1 MEIRIAER
9 VAATPPYPF
18 AEIDAKV
25 RELRERGVDVVDF
38 GVGDPTSPTPDF
50 VVAALA
56 EAARVRAAAG
66 YPAYEGDPDFRAA
79 AAEYMRREFGV
90 TLDPGREV
98 ASTAG
103 SKEAVFHFPLGF
115 VDAGD
120 VVICP
125 TPGYPPYKNGARFAG
140 GVPYFVPLREENDFL
155 MDYGAIPEDVCRR
168 AKVIWTNYP
177 NSPTGKVAP
186 REWLEGL
193 LAWAGRRGI
202 VVAADEGCYHE
213 LYFGERPT
221 SVLEVGREG
230 VAAFYSLSKRNN
242 MTCYR
247 VGFVAGDERVI
258 SVYKKVK
265 TNVDSGTPTFIQDA
279 AAAALRDRDHA
290 AKMREE
296 YRAKREAM
304 LAALGAAGLPP
315 CRSEA
320 TFYLWQKAPAGMTGV
335 DFAAK
340 LLEIGVVTTPG
351 EWIADATAE
360 GVNPGRG
367 YVRFALVP
375 PTAQVEAAAARLA
388 ALDFRGDGAGF

>member
-1 MEIRIAER
+1 MEIRISQR

-38 GVGDPTSPTPDF
+38 GVGDPTSPAPDF

-56 EAARVRAAAG
+56 EAAKARATAG
-66 YPAYEGDPDFRAA
+66 YPRYEGDPDFRAA

-90 TLDPGREV
+90 ALDAEREV

-125 TPGYPPYKNGARFAG
+125 TPGYPPYKNGTRFAG
-140 GVPYFVPLREENDFL
+140 GVPYFVPLLEENDFL
-155 MDYGAIPEDVCRR
+155 IDYDAIPDDVCRR
-168 AKVIWTNYP
+168 ARVIWTNYP
-177 NSPTGKVAP
+177 NSPTGKAAP

-193 LAWAGRRGI
+193 LEWARRYDVI
-202 VVAADEGCYHE
+202 VAADEGCYHE
-213 LYFGERPT
+213 IYFGERPA

-247 VGFVAGDERVI
+247 VGFVAGDERII

-279 AAAALRDRDHA
+279 AAAALRDREHA
-290 AKMREE
+290 RRMCEE
-296 YRAKREAM
+296 YRAKREVM
-304 LAALGAAGLPP
+304 LAALAAAGLPP

-320 TFYLWQKAPAGMTGV
+320 TFYLWQKAPAGLSGV
-335 DFAAK
+335 DLAEI

-351 EWIADATAE
+351 EWIADETAE
-360 GVNPGRG
+360 GANPGRD

-375 PTAQVEAAAARLA
+375 PAAQLEAAAARLA
-388 ALDFRGDGAGF
+388 ALDFRRR

>member
-1 MEIRIAER
+1 MEIRISQR

-25 RELRERGVDVVDF
+25 RALRERGVDVVDF

-50 VVAALA
+50 VVAAVA
-56 EAARVRAAAG
+56 EAARARATAG
-66 YPAYEGDPDFRAA
+66 YPAYEGDPDYRAA
-79 AAEYMRREFGV
+79 AAEYIRREFGV
-90 TLDPGREV
+90 ALDPDREV

-115 VDAGD
+115 VDGGD

-125 TPGYPPYKNGARFAG
+125 TPGYPPYKNGTRFAG
-140 GVPYFVPLREENDFL
+140 GVPYFVPLLEENDFL
-155 MDYGAIPEDVCRR
+155 IDYDAIPEDVCRR

-186 REWLEGL
+186 GEWLEGL
-193 LAWAGRRGI
+193 LKWARQYGI
-202 VVAADEGCYHE
+202 IVAADEGCYHE
-213 LYFGERPT
+213 VYFGKRPA

-230 VAAFYSLSKRNN
+230 VIVFYSLSKRNN

-247 VGFVAGDERVI
+247 VGFVAGDERII

-290 AKMREE
+290 AQMREE
-296 YRAKREAM
+296 YRAKRRVM
-304 LAALGAAGLPP
+304 LTALANAALPP
-315 CRSEA
+315 CQSEA
-320 TFYLWQKAPAGMTGV
+320 TFYLWQKAPAGMSGV
-335 DFAAK
+335 DLAGK

-351 EWIADATAE
+351 EWITDATAE
-360 GVNPGRG
+360 GVNPGRDF
-367 YVRFALVP
+367 VRFALVP
-375 PTAQVEAAAARLA
+375 PAVQVEAAAARLA
-388 ALDFRGDGAGF
+388 VLDFRKR